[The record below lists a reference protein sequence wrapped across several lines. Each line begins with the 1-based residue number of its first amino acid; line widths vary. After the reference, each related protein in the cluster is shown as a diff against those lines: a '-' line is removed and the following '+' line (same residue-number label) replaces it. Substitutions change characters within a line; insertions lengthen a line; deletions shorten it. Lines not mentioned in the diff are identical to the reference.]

1 MTDESPFPSVPPS
14 GSQQHEVCSPA
25 ASFFPPGRSR
35 QFVPL
40 FRLYWGVRRE
50 RQAGRGGATGLG
62 RRGGKEGR
70 SPERRRA
77 QGRGKDNQGGEG
89 RAQGGKASGQGGR
102 DGKACP
108 QRREGCQ

>member
-1 MTDESPFPSVPPS
+1 MTDASPFPSVPPS

-35 QFVPL
+35 QLVPL
-40 FRLYWGVRRE
+40 CRLFWAVRRD
-50 RQAGRGGATGLG
+50 RQADRGGATGCG

-77 QGRGKDNQGGEG
+77 QDRGKDGQRGKG
-89 RAQGGKASGQGGR
+89 RAQGGKTGRQGGR
-102 DGKACP
+102 DGKACR
-108 QRREGCQ
+108 QRG